1 MALRELLRSAFG
13 IEAQEYDLAEPVN
26 PDLTWGGE
34 TKSVLEWMNGPDSYV
49 EILPALKRGRQMTAD
64 TIAAL
69 PPIAYRDGAPIPE
82 PPAMVRRPDPS
93 LADDREFVAETVL
106 SLIDFG
112 NAFWW
117 ITFDDRR
124 NQPIAA
130 KLIDPL
136 TVDTVWDRYR
146 NRRHKINDELVP
158 ERQIRH
164 LAMNR
169 GVNDLIGSG
178 PMQSTRLQGLV
189 YLMRYSSDYFREA
202 SDPSGILTD
211 PFDNTE
217 DEATDKLAAWEDGH
231 DRGTRMLSG
240 GLKWTPN
247 TMTPGDSSWVPSHA
261 ASYVDVAVLMGIPP
275 PLLAASLLGGANS
288 IIYQNLTTVYE
299 QWNRDTLSVSY
310 TPLVERAWS
319 SLLPRGTH
327 VELDTDKLLAPDL
340 AGRVAI
346 AADAVDKG
354 IITIDEARAYTG
366 FAGTAAVPIAPAT
379 QGVRTNA

>member
-1 MALRELLRSAFG
+1 MSLRDLFRSAF
-13 IEAQEYDLAEPVN
+13 AVAPQEYDLAEPEAPLV
-26 PDLTWGGE
+26 TWGGE
-34 TKSVLEWMNGPDSYV
+34 TKSVIEWMNDTTFI
-49 EILPALKRGRQMTAD
+49 ELLPALKRARQMTAD
-64 TIAAL
+64 TVASL
-69 PPIAYRDGAPIPE
+69 PPVAYRDGVPLDE

-93 LADDREFVAETVL
+93 LADDREFVAETML
-106 SLIDFG
+106 SLVDYG
-112 NAFWW
+112 NCFWW
-117 ITFDDRR
+117 ITFDERR

-130 KLIDPL
+130 KILDP
-136 TVDTVWDRYR
+136 TIVDTVWDSHR
-146 NRRHKINDELVP
+146 NRRHKIAGEFVP

-178 PMQSTRLQGLV
+178 PLQSQRLTGLA
-189 YLMRYSSDYFREA
+189 YMLQYSSDYFKEA

-211 PFDNTE
+211 PFDNDP
-217 DEATDKLAAWEDGH
+217 DEAADKLGQWEDGH

-247 TMTPGDSSWVPSHA
+247 TMTPGDSAWVDSHA
-261 ASYVDVAVLMGIPP
+261 ASYVDIAVLFGIPP

-299 QWNRDTLSVSY
+299 QWNRDSLSVSW
-310 TPLVERAWS
+310 TPLLESAWS

-340 AGRVAI
+340 AGRVGI
-346 AADAVDKG
+346 AADAIAAG
-354 IITIDEARAYTG
+354 FITTDEARAYTG
-366 FAGTAAVPIAPAT
+366 FAGTAAVPIAPST
-379 QGVRTNA
+379 TGVRTNV